1 VSDERDVVAR
11 MVRRMDAIEGQMS
24 RLERERLR
32 AIDGRI
38 AGNTRAIELL
48 VAAQGSGDGQPDW
61 LACRDPQVAEEWLL
75 QVAAW
80 TADYAEPLKADLP
93 GCWPWHP
100 AAVAILLAASR
111 HHAAVMAGDAE
122 SLVTDY
128 LVRIL
133 PSVGARVRAV
143 ASTCHE
149 EKHYVGNAGFAYDT
163 DRLVDLARWWA
174 TDRLGLALGL
184 TSWEERLTRV
194 G

>member
-11 MVRRMDAIEGQMS
+11 MVRRMDAIEGQFS
-24 RLERERLR
+24 RLEREKLR
-32 AIDGRI
+32 AIQGDI
-38 AGNTRAIELL
+38 AAVKRSLALL
-48 VAAQGSGDGQPDW
+48 VAARGSGDGQPDW
-61 LACRDPQVAEEWLL
+61 LACRDPQVAEELLL

-80 TADYAEPLKADLP
+80 TTDYADPLETDLP

-111 HHAAVMAGDAE
+111 QHAAVMAGDAE

-163 DRLVDLARWWA
+163 DYLVELARWWA
-174 TDRLGLALGL
+174 TDRLGLARGL
-184 TSWEERLTRV
+184 TSWDERLTRV